1 MNQSGQTT
9 ASESPVG
16 VNKIRRPRVRVE
28 TLWAIFTL
36 IPSIILLGVFVY
48 YFIFWTGYV
57 SFTKWNS
64 FIQDMHFNGF
74 RNYVAIFQSFRFQSD
89 LRNMVFFTVF
99 FMLGCLILGLFLAIL
114 VDQKIKAEG
123 FFRSVFLYPMA
134 ISAAATGVIWSWLLN
149 PTTGLNL
156 ILHAFGIKHVPQWYL
171 STRILPN
178 VHIASISGGFP
189 LAMIAVLIASIWQWS
204 GFAMALYLAGLRAI
218 PEELKEAARIDG
230 AKAMRLFFSITLPQL
245 RPITTTAVVMLMASS
260 LKVFDLLYAMTGP
273 GANFVTDLPALNMF
287 DTTFQ
292 GNEFAQGAAIATV
305 LLILVLIF
313 IIPYLIGTLRKEV
326 SK

>member
-1 MNQSGQTT
+1 MK
-9 ASESPVG
+9 ESREQIQPNGTVAYNPG
-16 VNKIRRPRVRVE
+16 RRRRIRVE
-28 TLWAIFTL
+28 KVWAMTSL

-64 FIQDMHFNGF
+64 FIQNMNLNGF
-74 RNYVAIFQSFRFQSD
+74 KNYVLIFESFRFQSD
-89 LRNMVFFTVF
+89 LRNMVFFTVL
-99 FMLGCLILGLFLAIL
+99 FMLGCLVIGMGLAIL
-114 VDQKIKAEG
+114 VDQHIKAES

-149 PTTGLNL
+149 PTTGINL
-156 ILHAFGIKHVPQWYL
+156 ILHAFGIHHLPQWYL
-171 STRILPN
+171 STRILPHL
-178 VHIASISGGFP
+178 HIASINGGFP
-189 LAMIAVLIASIWQWS
+189 LALIAVLIASIWQWS

-218 PEELKEAARIDG
+218 PEDIKEAARIDG
-230 AKAMRLFFSITLPQL
+230 AKPVRMFWSVILPQL
-245 RPITTTAVVMLMASS
+245 RPITTTAVVMLLASS

-287 DTTFQ
+287 DSTFQ
-292 GNEFAQGAAIATV
+292 GNQFAQGAAIATV
-305 LLILVLIF
+305 LLILVLVF
-313 IIPYLIGTLRKEV
+313 VIPYLIGTIRNEV

>member
-1 MNQSGQTT
+1 MSQSPRQ
-9 ASESPVG
+9 AESAINVG
-16 VNKIRRPRVRVE
+16 YHPGRRFRFKAE
-28 TLWAIFTL
+28 KTWAVVTL

-64 FIQDMHFNGF
+64 FIQNMSLNGF
-74 RNYVAIFQSFRFQSD
+74 RNYIAVFESYRFQSD
-89 LRNMVFFTVF
+89 LRNMVFFTVG
-99 FMLGCLILGLFLAIL
+99 FMLGCLVLGMFLAIL
-114 VDQKIKAEG
+114 LDQHIKAEG

-134 ISAAATGVIWSWLLN
+134 ISAAATGVIWNWLLN

-156 ILHAFGIKHVPQWYL
+156 IFHALGFKHVPKWYL
-171 STRILPN
+171 STKILPHLH
-178 VHIASISGGFP
+178 VASINGGFP
-189 LAMIAVLIASIWQWS
+189 LAMVAVLIASIWQWS

-218 PEELKEAARIDG
+218 PEEIKEAARIDG
-230 AKAMRLFFSITLPQL
+230 ASAGRLFWSITLPQL

-273 GANFVTDLPALNMF
+273 GGNFVTDLPALNMF

-292 GNEFAQGAAIATV
+292 GNQFAQGAAIATI
-305 LLILVLIF
+305 LLIMVLIF
-313 IIPYLIGTLRKEV
+313 IIPYLVSTLRKEV

>member
-1 MNQSGQTT
+1 MSRKSNEL
-9 ASESPVG
+9 ASPSIPVPRR
-16 VNKIRRPRVRVE
+16 VFRIRSEKVWSMV
-28 TLWAIFTL
+28 TL
-36 IPSIILLGVFVY
+36 IPSVVLLGVFVY

-64 FIQDMHFNGF
+64 FIQNMNLNGF
-74 RNYVAIFQSFRFQSD
+74 RNYVSIFESFRFQSD
-89 LRNMVFFTVF
+89 LRNMVFFTIL
-99 FMLGCLILGLFLAIL
+99 FMAGCLILGMFLAVLI
-114 VDQKIKAEG
+114 DQHIRAESV
-123 FFRSVFLYPMA
+123 FRSVFLYPMA
-134 ISAAATGVIWSWLLN
+134 ISAAATGVVWSWLLN

-156 ILHAFGIKHVPQWYL
+156 ILQSLGIHHLPQWYL

-178 VHIASISGGFP
+178 FHIAQIQGGFP
-189 LAMIAVLIASIWQWS
+189 IAMFAVLIASIWQWS

-218 PEELKEAARIDG
+218 PEEIKEAARLDG
-230 AKAMRLFFSITLPQL
+230 ASAFRMFWSIVLPQL

-287 DTTFQ
+287 DTTFKANQ
-292 GNEFAQGAAIATV
+292 FAQGAAIAIV
-305 LLILVLIF
+305 LLILVLVAIV
-313 IIPYLIGTLRKEV
+313 PYLIGTLRKEA

>member
-1 MNQSGQTT
+1 MSQSPGQL
-9 ASESPVG
+9 G
-16 VNKIRRPRVRVE
+16 VDGGMGARPKRRLRFQAE
-28 TLWAIFTL
+28 KTWAITTL

-64 FIQDMHFNGF
+64 FIQNMSLNGF
-74 RNYVAIFQSFRFQSD
+74 RNYLAVFESFRFQSD
-89 LRNMVFFTVF
+89 LRNMVFFTVG
-99 FMLGCLILGLFLAIL
+99 FMLGCLILGMFLAIL
-114 VDQKIKAEG
+114 VDQQIKAEG
-123 FFRSVFLYPMA
+123 LFRSVFLYPMA
-134 ISAAATGVIWSWLLN
+134 ISAAATGVVWNWLLN

-156 ILHAFGIKHVPQWYL
+156 ILQAFGIHHLPSWYL
-171 STRILPN
+171 STRILPHLN
-178 VHIASISGGFP
+178 IATINGGFP
-189 LAMIAVLIASIWQWS
+189 LAMVAVLIASIWQWS
-204 GFAMALYLAGLRAI
+204 GFAMALYLAGLRGI
-218 PEELKEAARIDG
+218 PDEIKEAARIDG
-230 AKAMRLFFSITLPQL
+230 VNSWRMFWFITLPQL

-292 GNEFAQGAAIATV
+292 GNQFAQGAAIATI

-313 IIPYLIGTLRKEV
+313 IIPYLVSTLRKEV

>member
-1 MNQSGQTT
+1 MNQSPGRVDST
-9 ASESPVG
+9 ATPAY
-16 VNKIRRPRVRVE
+16 RPGRRVRLSVE
-28 TLWAIFTL
+28 KTWSIATL
-36 IPSIILLGVFVY
+36 IPSLILLSVFVY

-64 FIQDMHFNGF
+64 FIQNMSLNGF
-74 RNYVAIFQSFRFQSD
+74 RNYIAVFQSFRFQSD
-89 LRNMVFFTVF
+89 LRNMVFFTAG
-99 FMLGCLILGLFLAIL
+99 FMLGCLILGMFLALLI
-114 VDQKIKAEG
+114 DQNIKAESL
-123 FFRSVFLYPMA
+123 FRSVFLYPMA
-134 ISAAATGVIWSWLLN
+134 ISAAATGVVWNWLLN

-156 ILHAFGIKHVPQWYL
+156 ILKAFGVHHLPQWYL
-171 STRILPN
+171 STRILPTL
-178 VHIASISGGFP
+178 HIASINGGFP

-218 PEELKEAARIDG
+218 PEDIKEAARIDG
-230 AKAMRLFFSITLPQL
+230 AKSIRMFWSITLPQL

-287 DTTFQ
+287 QTTFQ
-292 GNEFAQGAAIATV
+292 GNQFAQGAAIATI

-313 IIPYLIGTLRKEV
+313 IVPYLISTLRREI

>member
-1 MNQSGQTT
+1 MSRKSNEL
-9 ASESPVG
+9 ASPSIPVPRR
-16 VNKIRRPRVRVE
+16 VFRIRSEKVWSVV
-28 TLWAIFTL
+28 TL
-36 IPSIILLGVFVY
+36 IPSVVLLGVFVY

-64 FIQDMHFNGF
+64 FIQNMNLNGF
-74 RNYVAIFQSFRFQSD
+74 RNYVSIFESFRFQSD
-89 LRNMVFFTVF
+89 LRNMVFFTIL
-99 FMLGCLILGLFLAIL
+99 FMAGCLILGMFLAVLI
-114 VDQKIKAEG
+114 DQHIRAESV
-123 FFRSVFLYPMA
+123 FRSVFLYPMA
-134 ISAAATGVIWSWLLN
+134 ISAAATGVVWSWLLN

-156 ILHAFGIKHVPQWYL
+156 ILQSLGIHHLPQWYL

-178 VHIASISGGFP
+178 FHIAQIQGGFP
-189 LAMIAVLIASIWQWS
+189 IAMFAVLIASIWQWS

-218 PEELKEAARIDG
+218 PEEIKEAARLDG
-230 AKAMRLFFSITLPQL
+230 ASAFRMFRSIVLPQL

-287 DTTFQ
+287 DTTFKANQ
-292 GNEFAQGAAIATV
+292 FAQGAAIAIV
-305 LLILVLIF
+305 LLILVLIA
-313 IIPYLIGTLRKEV
+313 IVPYLIGTIRKEA